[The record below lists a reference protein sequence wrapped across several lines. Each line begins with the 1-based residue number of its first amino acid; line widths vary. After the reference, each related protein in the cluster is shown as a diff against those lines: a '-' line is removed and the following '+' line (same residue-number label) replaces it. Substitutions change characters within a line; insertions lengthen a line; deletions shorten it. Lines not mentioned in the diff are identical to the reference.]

1 MEAFFLLWIVGFLV
15 LVYWLRWYIR
25 EATVQEVM
33 VGVVALLWWVF
44 SASLVLFLG
53 KLYDLKEV
61 FLYSSLVWPFVEEL
75 SKFLVVLLVYIFF
88 KKQFENSIWALVN
101 GILVWLWFGFYEN
114 IIYISYW
121 VDDVWITLYRSLI
134 VWWLLVHPLTAWIYW
149 YMFYLSERASSFLPS
164 IFDNEKRE
172 FCVDKKWII
181 ELIKYVYY
189 NWKNSLKDIIKL
201 FWSMITIQTTVYY
214 IIENN
219 YNNKS
224 HSPLELIY
232 EGLFL
237 WVWIH
242 ILYNSLLWFI
252 SEPDFYIGVVW
263 VVWVLFLLRVFVAVF
278 HSWLLGILISWVI
291 LLWFLRIWPYEQL
304 LILSLIILL
313 VTLFILSWEINQ
325 KINSFNR

>member
-1 MEAFFLLWIVGFLV
+1 MEAFFLLGIVGFLV
-15 LVYWLRWYIR
+15 LVYWLRGYIR

-33 VGVVALLWWVF
+33 VGVVALLGGVF

-61 FLYSSLVWPFVEEL
+61 FLYSSLVGPFVEEL

-101 GILVWLWFGFYEN
+101 GILVGLGFGFYEN
-114 IIYISYW
+114 IIYISYG

-134 VWWLLVHPLTAWIYW
+134 VGGLLVHPLTAGIYG

-172 FCVDKKWII
+172 FCVDKKGII

-189 NWKNSLKDIIKL
+189 NGKNSLKDIIKL

-237 WVWIH
+237 GVWIH
-242 ILYNSLLWFI
+242 ILYNSLLGFI
-252 SEPDFYIGVVW
+252 SEPDFYIGVVG
-263 VVWVLFLLRVFVAVF
+263 VVGVLFLLRVFVAVF
-278 HSWLLGILISWVI
+278 HSWLLGILISGVI
-291 LLWFLRIWPYEQL
+291 LLGFLRIGPYEQL